1 MTVLKFNQ
9 KPVSKSFNSLFD
21 EFFNEL
27 PTTWTKDAGA
37 SLPAVNIYE
46 SKDGYHLELNAPGRN
61 KEDFSVSLENGLL
74 TISYDKKEEAK
85 NEELKAIR
93 REFAN
98 NSFKRSF
105 SVDEKID
112 GEKIEA
118 KYENGVLKFFLPKKE
133 EVKVT
138 PKQISIQ

>member
-1 MTVLKFNQ
+1 MTVLKFNHR
-9 KPVSKSFNSLFD
+9 PVTKSFNSLFD

-27 PTTWTKDAGA
+27 PTTWTKNAGTVV
-37 SLPAVNIYE
+37 PAVNIYE
-46 SKDGYHLELNAPGRN
+46 SKDGYQLELNAPGRN
-61 KEDFSVSLENGLL
+61 KEDFNVSLENGLL
-74 TISYDKKEEAK
+74 TISYDKKEEVK

-93 REFAN
+93 SEFSN

-105 SVDEKID
+105 TVDEKID

-118 KYENGVLKFFLPKKE
+118 RYENGVLKFFLPKKE